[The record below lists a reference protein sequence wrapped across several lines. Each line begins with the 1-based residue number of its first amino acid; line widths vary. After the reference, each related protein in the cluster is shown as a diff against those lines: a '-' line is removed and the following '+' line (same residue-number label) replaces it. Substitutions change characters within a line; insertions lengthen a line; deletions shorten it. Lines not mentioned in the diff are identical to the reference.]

1 MVRRLLG
8 GYKMDIPIIRVQ
20 IDHLRES
27 LQNAMMLHGEELNK
41 MIAASVEKAL
51 DVDVIQSRID
61 RAVDVAINK
70 AIDEMADNY
79 AVKSTLQAIIN
90 SALVKKREEIES
102 A

>member
-1 MVRRLLG
+1 
-8 GYKMDIPIIRVQ
+8 MDVPIIRVQ
-20 IDHLRES
+20 IDHMRKS
-27 LQNAMMLHGEELNK
+27 IQNAMMLHGEELNK

-70 AIDEMADNY
+70 AIDEMADNC